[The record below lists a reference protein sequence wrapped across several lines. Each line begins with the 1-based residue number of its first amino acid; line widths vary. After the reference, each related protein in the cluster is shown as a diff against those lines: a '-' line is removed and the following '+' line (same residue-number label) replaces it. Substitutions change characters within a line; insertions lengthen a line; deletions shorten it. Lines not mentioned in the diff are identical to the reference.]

1 MYLILISVTAAVLA
15 GVAVFLVGGGWFL
28 TGLAAIVAFLLS
40 QLIIGRRLRKRL
52 EPAMQQVRRQVEA
65 GMLRQ
70 AVDTLDSLL
79 PLGAWIP
86 LLRPQ
91 LHAQI
96 GVLANHLG
104 DRERAMRHLLLASRR
119 SPEAQL
125 LLAALHERA
134 GNLDL
139 MRKSL
144 LRAAPYQK
152 KSPLFHNVH
161 AWLLDRHGDARD
173 AIARLH
179 KFIQKH
185 GDDASRDNLNRLENG
200 KKMNMKAFGFAWFA
214 LGYERPPQ
222 SMGQVQTAR
231 KGFRQP
237 PKSKR

>member
-1 MYLILISVTAAVLA
+1 LFLILISVTVAVVA
-15 GVAVFLVGGGWFL
+15 GVAVSLVGGGWFL
-28 TGLAAIVAFLLS
+28 AGFAGVVAFLLS
-40 QLIIGRRLRKRL
+40 QLLIGRRLRKRL

-70 AVDTLDSLL
+70 AIDTLDSLL
-79 PLGAWIP
+79 PLGSWIP

-96 GVLANHLG
+96 GLLAHHLG
-104 DRERAMRHLLLASRR
+104 DQERAMRHLRQSTRR
-119 SPEAQL
+119 SAEAQL

-134 GNLDL
+134 GDLDA
-139 MRKSL
+139 MRRGL

-152 KSPLFHNVH
+152 KSPLFQNVH
-161 AWLLDRHGDARD
+161 AWLLD
-173 AIARLH
+173 
-179 KFIQKH
+179 KH
-185 GDDASRDNLNRLENG
+185 GDDASRDNLRRLENG
-200 KKMNMKAFGFAWFA
+200 KKMNMKPFGFAWFA

-222 SMGQVQTAR
+222 SMGQMQTAR